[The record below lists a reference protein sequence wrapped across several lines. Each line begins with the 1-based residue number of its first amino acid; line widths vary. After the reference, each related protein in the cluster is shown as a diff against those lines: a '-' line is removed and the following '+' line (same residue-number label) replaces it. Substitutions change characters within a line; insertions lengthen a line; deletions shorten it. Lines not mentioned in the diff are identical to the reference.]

1 MAGQR
6 IKIIGDIGAAASETT
21 IISSTISQAGAQA
34 WADAFEAM
42 MLAAGFARTSDT
54 GQLGAIAAF
63 PGNTNVVGYR
73 VYALVDEF
81 SATSPLYL
89 KVEFAWTCVGAS
101 TGSAY
106 RLRIRQITA
115 GLATDG
121 AGTLTGNTA
130 LIFNRTATSMSTN
143 VANAAWVGTA
153 KTVAWRKDY
162 TTVCAVSPSSLAAST
177 TDAAGSVPYAT
188 GEVFFAV
195 SRMRDYQGNV
205 DTSGFMLYGMRCASQ
220 AGNAYYNALYNITY
234 CHRLTAASV
243 LSMQE
248 DGISLLSPA
257 SSYRLAA
264 DNSVVLQAPLVGR
277 TLDDAEY
284 RIDGVLAYQDQSLL
298 NKMSMITTTGP
309 GGAKSYLALGCLCH
323 GFNKRAFSDIARD
336 LGNAAVTIY
345 LSYMVFNLTMGL
357 ALDWS
362 D

>member
-6 IKIIGDIGAAASETT
+6 IKIIGDIGSTALETSVISTTLTAA
-21 IISSTISQAGAQA
+21 QAKA

-54 GQLGAIAAF
+54 GQLGAIATF
-63 PGNTNVVGYR
+63 PNNTNVVGYR

-81 SATSPLYL
+81 SATSPLFL
-89 KVEFAWTCVGAS
+89 KVQFAWTSVGS
-101 TGSAY
+101 SNSSY
-106 RLRIRQITA
+106 RLRIRQIDA

-121 AGTLTGNTA
+121 AGSLTGNTA
-130 LIFNRTATSMSTN
+130 LIFNRTATGMGAG
-143 VANAAWVGTA
+143 VATAAWVGTA

-162 TTVCAVSPSSLAAST
+162 TTVCAMSPSSLTAST

-205 DTSGFMLYGMRCASQ
+205 DTSGFMLYGMRCGSQ
-220 AGNAYYNALYNITY
+220 SGNAYYNALYNVTY
-234 CHRLTAASV
+234 CHRLTAAAV
-243 LSMQE
+243 VTMNE

-264 DNSVVLQAPLVGR
+264 DNSVLLQAPLVGR
-277 TLDDAEY
+277 TADDAEY
-284 RIDGVLAYQDQSLL
+284 RIDGVLSYQDQSLL

-309 GGAKSYLALGCLCH
+309 GGSKSYLALGTLCH
-323 GFNKRAFSDIARD
+323 GFNKRAVADILRD
-336 LGNAAVTIY
+336 LGNSSGSIY
-345 LSYMVFNLTMGL
+345 MSYMVFNLVMGL